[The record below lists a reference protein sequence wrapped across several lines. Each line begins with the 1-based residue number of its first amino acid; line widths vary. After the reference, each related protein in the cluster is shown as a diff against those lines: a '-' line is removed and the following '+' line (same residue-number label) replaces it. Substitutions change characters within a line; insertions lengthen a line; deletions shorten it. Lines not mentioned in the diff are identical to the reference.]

1 MARHDG
7 RAPDELRPM
16 QIDTKVRS
24 WAEGVALITS
34 GATTVLCTATVEER
48 VPPHRRGS
56 RAGWV
61 TAEYGMLPRSTH
73 ERKPRDRGG
82 RVDGR
87 AQEIQRLVARSL
99 RSAVNLRHLGE
110 RTVIVDCD
118 VIHADGGTRTAAI
131 TGGFVAL
138 ALACGRLQD
147 AGMVA
152 TSPIARAVAAVSVGL
167 VDGTPL
173 LDLDYREDSMAA
185 TDMNVVMSAGGEI
198 IEIQGTAER
207 EPFSQDQLGVLLNLA
222 RAGIA
227 RIAATQS
234 SALAPLS

>member
-1 MARHDG
+1 MTRHDG

-16 QIDTKVRS
+16 QIDTKIRS

-73 ERKPRDRGG
+73 ERKPRDRGV

-131 TGGFVAL
+131 SGGFVAL

>member
-1 MARHDG
+1 
-7 RAPDELRPM
+7 
-16 QIDTKVRS
+16 
-24 WAEGVALITS
+24 
-34 GATTVLCTATVEER
+34 
-48 VPPHRRGS
+48 
-56 RAGWV
+56 
-61 TAEYGMLPRSTH
+61 MLPRSTH

-110 RTVIVDCD
+110 RTVIIDCD

-131 TGGFVAL
+131 SGGFVAL
-138 ALACGRLQD
+138 ALACQRLQE
-147 AGMVA
+147 AGMVG

-185 TDMNVVMSAGGEI
+185 TDMNVVMSAEGEI

-227 RIAATQS
+227 QIAATQS
-234 SALAPLS
+234 SALAPLP

>member
-1 MARHDG
+1 MTRHDD

-16 QIDTKVRS
+16 QIDTQVRS

-56 RAGWV
+56 RGGWV

-131 TGGFVAL
+131 SGGFVAL
-138 ALACGRLQD
+138 ALACQRLQE
-147 AGMVA
+147 AGMVS

-167 VDGTPL
+167 VDGTAL

-227 RIAATQS
+227 QIAATQS
-234 SALAPLS
+234 SALAALP

>member
-1 MARHDG
+1 MLRHDG
-7 RAPDELRPM
+7 RAPDQLRPI

-24 WAEGVALITS
+24 WAEGAALITS
-34 GATTVLCTATVEER
+34 GATTVLCAATVEER

-61 TAEYGMLPRSTH
+61 TAEYSMLPRATH

-82 RVDGR
+82 KVDGR
-87 AQEIQRLVARSL
+87 SQEIQRLVARSL
-99 RSAVNLRHLGE
+99 RSAVDLRHLGE
-110 RTVIVDCD
+110 RTVIIDCD

-131 TGGFVAL
+131 SGGFVAL
-138 ALACGRLQD
+138 ALACRRLQE
-147 AGMVA
+147 AGMV
-152 TSPIARAVAAVSVGL
+152 TISPIARAVAAVSVGL

-185 TDMNVVMSAGGEI
+185 TDMNVVMSSGSEI

-207 EPFSQDQLGVLLNLA
+207 DAFSQDELGVLLNLA
-222 RAGIA
+222 RGGIA
-227 RIAATQS
+227 QIAAAQS
-234 SALAPLS
+234 SALATLP

>member
-1 MARHDG
+1 
-7 RAPDELRPM
+7 M

-56 RAGWV
+56 RGGWV

-99 RSAVNLRHLGE
+99 R
-110 RTVIVDCD
+110 
-118 VIHADGGTRTAAI
+118 
-131 TGGFVAL
+131 
-138 ALACGRLQD
+138 
-147 AGMVA
+147 
-152 TSPIARAVAAVSVGL
+152 
-167 VDGTPL
+167 
-173 LDLDYREDSMAA
+173 
-185 TDMNVVMSAGGEI
+185 
-198 IEIQGTAER
+198 
-207 EPFSQDQLGVLLNLA
+207 
-222 RAGIA
+222 
-227 RIAATQS
+227 
-234 SALAPLS
+234 

>member
-1 MARHDG
+1 MTRHDG

-34 GATTVLCTATVEER
+34 GATTVLCAATVEER

-61 TAEYGMLPRSTH
+61 TAEYGMLPRATH
-73 ERKPRDRGG
+73 ERNPRDRGG
-82 RVDGR
+82 KVNGR

-99 RSAVNLRHLGE
+99 RSAVDLRHLGE
-110 RTVIVDCD
+110 RTVTIDCD
-118 VIHADGGTRTAAI
+118 VIHADGGTRTTAI

-138 ALACGRLQD
+138 ALACRRLQE
-147 AGMVA
+147 AGMVTA
-152 TSPIARAVAAVSVGL
+152 SPIVRAVAAVSVGL

-185 TDMNVVMSAGGEI
+185 TDMNVVMSAEGQI

-207 EPFSQDQLGVLLNLA
+207 EPFSQNELGVLINLA

-227 RIAATQS
+227 QVASAQS
-234 SALAPLS
+234 LALDS